1 MFQVGQLVGGT
12 SSFVNAR
19 DAVVARVEQT
29 AQSAETLK
37 ARRQSNKLLLRALKA
52 WKRGETVPAA
62 QLALDATDADDT
74 NAQAFHLLAITLEK
88 LGHLHKALVTYEKA
102 YALDPNDPDLVLNLG
117 LTAWNTGSPSAAERL
132 FRLYIET
139 RPDKPEGY
147 NNLAS
152 VLRDKG
158 EIDQAIEVI
167 RGAIYRIPDQ
177 PMLWNTLATVLSED
191 GKVEEGLVFYE
202 EALRLD
208 PNLARVWHNLGYSY
222 VHLGRCEE
230 SLAAYNSALALST
243 NHHERIEALHSRSI
257 CMMAM
262 GKLDEGFREY
272 EVRNHR
278 EFRAFVL
285 HHTKAPRW
293 NGEPLEGK
301 RLLMVG
307 EQGLGDEV
315 MFANVLP
322 DLARQIGE
330 KGKLHIAV
338 DSRLIP
344 IFKRSFPLADV
355 GRYEHRKV
363 DGLEVRICP
372 WALTDGGP
380 DHYAS
385 FGTPLHILR
394 KTPSDFPKQKY
405 LDADAARTAEF
416 RSRLATLGPGPYVG
430 ICWRSMVLGA
440 KRRKYFSAIEG
451 WGPILSTPGVT
462 FVNLQYGEVAAE
474 LKIAQENF
482 GVTIHNFADLNLKD
496 DLDGA
501 AALTS
506 ACDLVLSA
514 PTATAAMA
522 GALGKEVWFLVAAPV
537 WPQLGTDHYPW
548 YAKSRV
554 ISCEKFAD
562 WDTLMPKV
570 RGELE
575 RFAAS

>member
-1 MFQVGQLVGGT
+1 
-12 SSFVNAR
+12 
-19 DAVVARVEQT
+19 
-29 AQSAETLK
+29 
-37 ARRQSNKLLLRALKA
+37 
-52 WKRGETVPAA
+52 
-62 QLALDATDADDT
+62 
-74 NAQAFHLLAITLEK
+74 
-88 LGHLHKALVTYEKA
+88 
-102 YALDPNDPDLVLNLG
+102 
-117 LTAWNTGSPSAAERL
+117 
-132 FRLYIET
+132 
-139 RPDKPEGY
+139 
-147 NNLAS
+147 
-152 VLRDKG
+152 
-158 EIDQAIEVI
+158 
-167 RGAIYRIPDQ
+167 
-177 PMLWNTLATVLSED
+177 
-191 GKVEEGLVFYE
+191 
-202 EALRLD
+202 
-208 PNLARVWHNLGYSY
+208 
-222 VHLGRCEE
+222 
-230 SLAAYNSALALST
+230 
-243 NHHERIEALHSRSI
+243 
-257 CMMAM
+257 
-262 GKLDEGFREY
+262 
-272 EVRNHR
+272 
-278 EFRAFVL
+278 
-285 HHTKAPRW
+285 
-293 NGEPLEGK
+293 
-301 RLLMVG
+301 MVG

-344 IFKRSFPLADV
+344 IFKRSFPLADI

-394 KTPSDFPKQKY
+394 KTLSDFPKQKY